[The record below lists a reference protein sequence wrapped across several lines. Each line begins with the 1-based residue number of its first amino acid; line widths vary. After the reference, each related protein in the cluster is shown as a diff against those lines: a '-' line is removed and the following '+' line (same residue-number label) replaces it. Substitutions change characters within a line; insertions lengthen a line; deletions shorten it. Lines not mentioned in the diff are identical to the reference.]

1 MKKINL
7 HIANIG
13 TKMKLKVGI
22 IFVPNESNNQNRF
35 KNIPTVNKFTIG
47 DHQYINITTTPMVT
61 IDISK
66 NKDKNDSWS
75 SNMQISFNR
84 FQLFQL
90 IRSVRKLIKAFNNPN
105 INLFMYRNKQ
115 LMINTSIVK
124 QMTLSVNGSSNKT
137 AVIEPAVIQVDTGIS
152 TEYYEGINFYINTID
167 NYISLT
173 YDEFYYLEYELSKLD
188 LNEISMNATRFA
200 LDIFGDD
207 KLKEE
212 RDISKDIK
220 QNKEEELIDLGTEE
234 DGIIE
239 PLIVHNESRIPDI
252 M

>member
-7 HIANIG
+7 HVANIG

-22 IFVPNESNNQNRF
+22 IFVPNESDNQNRF
-35 KNIPTVNKFTIG
+35 KNIPTINHFTIG
-47 DHQYINITTTPMVT
+47 ENQFINITPTSLVT

-90 IRSVRKLIKAFNNPN
+90 IRMIRKLLTAFNDPN
-105 INLFMYRNKQ
+105 VNLFIYRNKQ
-115 LMINTSIVK
+115 LMINSSIVK
-124 QMTLSVNGSSNKT
+124 QMTFSAHGTSNKT

-167 NYISLT
+167 NYCSLT

-188 LNEISMNATRFA
+188 INEISMSAIQFA
-200 LDIFGDD
+200 LDIFGDP